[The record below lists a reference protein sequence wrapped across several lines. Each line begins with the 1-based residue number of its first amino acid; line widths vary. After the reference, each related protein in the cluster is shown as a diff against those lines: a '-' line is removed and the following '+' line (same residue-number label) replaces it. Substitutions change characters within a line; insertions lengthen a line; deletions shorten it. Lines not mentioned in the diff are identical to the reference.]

1 MHNDLAG
8 IVGKLGGGIEA
19 GVQRAERNIDTI
31 IKIDI
36 LPTDSKTFRITWMD
50 DKDVYNIEYTCDTSR
65 DCAEI
70 VNKVKFTLNKSIK
83 MKAK

>member
-1 MHNDLAG
+1 MLCVA
-8 IVGKLGGGIEA
+8 GKLVGGNET
-19 GVQRAERNIDTI
+19 GVQRAERSIDTI

-36 LPTDSKTFRITWMD
+36 LPNDSRTFKITWMD
-50 DKDVYNIEYTCDTSR
+50 DRDVYNIEYTCDSSR

-83 MKAK
+83 LKA